1 MNYDLIVSIVTY
13 NSNLSDV
20 LNLSN
25 SLESIKKLKIKTII
39 ADNFSNNDYYQSLL
53 LESKSIVVS
62 IGNNSGYGKAN
73 NFVDRI
79 SPQSKYFL
87 VLNPDIKITPDNIYQ
102 LYEFM
107 ENNNN
112 YALIGP
118 ILKSKENKYYNIF
131 RDNFDFFYMFKRWFF
146 KIDDTLHEQDFKKQ
160 IDNYS
165 NIIDVKYISGSFMF
179 FRREIYSKL
188 GGFNNKFFMYFE
200 DIEICDYI
208 RKCNYDIGLLKTVQ
222 VEHLR
227 NRGSYK
233 KISLFIHHFTSWA
246 VYKFFKRF

>member
-13 NSNLSDV
+13 NSNLNDV

-39 ADNFSNNDYYQSLL
+39 ADNFSNNNYYQSLL
-53 LESKSIVVS
+53 LKSKSIVVS
-62 IGNNSGYGKAN
+62 MGRNSGYGKAN

-87 VLNPDIKITPDNIYQ
+87 VLNPDIKITPENIYQ

-107 ENNNN
+107 EKNNN

-118 ILKSKENKYYNIF
+118 ILKSKESKYYNIF

-146 KIDDTLHEQDFKKQ
+146 KIDDTLNEQDFKKQ

-179 FRREIYSKL
+179 LEEK
-188 GGFNNKFFMYFE
+188 YFL
-200 DIEICDYI
+200 
-208 RKCNYDIGLLKTVQ
+208 N
-222 VEHLR
+222 
-227 NRGSYK
+227 
-233 KISLFIHHFTSWA
+233 
-246 VYKFFKRF
+246 